1 MSFLFRH
8 QKVNL
13 SDKIRKDLA
22 YAKSFRRR
30 GKVKPFA
37 KMNYVT

>member
-22 YAKSFRRR
+22 YVKSMRSR
-30 GKVKPFA
+30 GKVHPFA
-37 KMNYVT
+37 KMN